1 MRKSTKGRKNSTKLL
16 VKTKKTLLHLGTS
29 IIRYLF
35 LIESHNAKSLAIAFL
50 SYLVLLNFSE
60 AFLDRLEKVFPSV
73 RWKKFKRKHVKWY
86 SSSTK
91 NIISLLPQFG
101 GHETWRT
108 GELPWRP
115 PTHKSHESLIIWSCE
130 ITLQIKKQ
138 YLEYQILYCHQTWQD
153 IYLPWWGSTHE
164 VTWPFYYVS
173 CKITWQIKTI
183 FSTILPMTTKL
194 CNMGSS

>member
-1 MRKSTKGRKNSTKLL
+1 MDVPLSFTIKSPALHKYVSASFLSKSSKFLILQFL
-16 VKTKKTLLHLGTS
+16 VKCYKLHSVFKILS
-29 IIRYLF
+29 
-35 LIESHNAKSLAIAFL
+35 KS
-50 SYLVLLNFSE
+50 
-60 AFLDRLEKVFPSV
+60 
-73 RWKKFKRKHVKWY
+73 
-86 SSSTK
+86 
-91 NIISLLPQFG
+91 
-101 GHETWRT
+101 
-108 GELPWRP
+108 P

-138 YLEYQILYCHQTWQD
+138 YLEYQIVYCHQTWQD

>member
-1 MRKSTKGRKNSTKLL
+1 M
-16 VKTKKTLLHLGTS
+16 
-29 IIRYLF
+29 
-35 LIESHNAKSLAIAFL
+35 IELHNAKSLAIAFL
-50 SYLVLLNFSE
+50 SYFVLFNFSK

-101 GHETWRT
+101 GHQTWRT

-130 ITLQIKKQ
+130 ITLQTKKQ
-138 YLEYQILYCHQTWQD
+138 YLEYQIVYWHQTWQE
-153 IYLPWWGSTHE
+153 INLPWWGSTHE

-173 CKITWQIKTI
+173 CRIMIYLEGL
-183 FSTILPMTTKL
+183 LPTQQNEDIQWGYPTHKVTL
-194 CNMGSS
+194 RFNHVVLWG